1 MKVEKTGITIWYA
14 VTDDEGIEYTVEYEQ
29 SVGLGTL
36 GEYTVY
42 TGANDVET
50 DWEIINRITDEIN
63 KLEADNKEK

>member
-1 MKVEKTGITIWYA
+1 MKAEKTSITIWYA

-29 SVGLGTL
+29 DVGLGTL

-42 TGANDVET
+42 TGANDIET

>member
-1 MKVEKTGITIWYA
+1 MKAEKTSITIWYA

-29 SVGLGTL
+29 YVGLGTL